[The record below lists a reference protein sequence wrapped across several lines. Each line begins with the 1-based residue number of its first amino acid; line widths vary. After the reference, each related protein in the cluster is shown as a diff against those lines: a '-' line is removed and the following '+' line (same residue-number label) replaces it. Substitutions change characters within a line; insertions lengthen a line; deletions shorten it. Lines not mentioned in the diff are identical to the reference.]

1 MTTGNRNGK
10 SVKIWARIPL
20 DLADALDELVKDG
33 ESRTDFIIQAL
44 REEAERRRKEK
55 KPASVSKWV

>member
-1 MTTGNRNGK
+1 MPTGNRNGK

-20 DLADALDELVKDG
+20 DLADALEELVKDG

-55 KPASVSKWV
+55 KPASASKWV

>member
-20 DLADALDELVKDG
+20 DLADALEELAKEG

-44 REEAERRRKEK
+44 REEAERRRMEK

>member
-1 MTTGNRNGK
+1 MPTGNRNGK

-20 DLADALDELVKDG
+20 DLADSLDELAKDG

-44 REEAERRRKEK
+44 REEAERRRKER
-55 KPASVSKWV
+55 KPASASKWV

>member
-1 MTTGNRNGK
+1 MPTGNRNGK

-20 DLADALDELVKDG
+20 DLADSLDELAKDG

-44 REEAERRRKEK
+44 REEAERRRKER
-55 KPASVSKWV
+55 KPTSASKWV

>member
-20 DLADALDELVKDG
+20 DLADALEELTKDG

-44 REEAERRRKEK
+44 REEAERRRREK
-55 KPASVSKWV
+55 KPASVNKWV

>member
-1 MTTGNRNGK
+1 MPTGNRNGK

-20 DLADALDELVKDG
+20 DLADALEELVKDG

-44 REEAERRRKEK
+44 REETERRRKER

>member
-1 MTTGNRNGK
+1 MPTGNRNGK

-20 DLADALDELVKDG
+20 DLADSLDDLAKDG